1 MLVVSGEKGLN
12 QKGTM
17 SLLLDSYSKL
27 HSLTNVGH
35 FLIVDHD
42 VSVDQ
47 HVDFN
52 RPNYLRPDY
61 TTQFTDSC
69 AEMSSSLHSSLEGGR
84 NNSQTDGPL

>member
-17 SLLLDSYSKL
+17 SLLQASYSKL

-61 TTQFTDSC
+61 TMQFTDSC
-69 AEMSSSLHSSLEGGR
+69 RNELISAFISGR
-84 NNSQTDGPL
+84 RTEQFTD